1 LSLLP
6 RANSRFNFPEEECGD
21 YQNCAKRVNAFLHY
35 IFVIWPN
42 ARLAKSLPKIEMDFE
57 KEIARIMP
65 RTALR
70 RTEKSSVI
78 S

>member
-1 LSLLP
+1 
-6 RANSRFNFPEEECGD
+6 
-21 YQNCAKRVNAFLHY
+21 
-35 IFVIWPN
+35 
-42 ARLAKSLPKIEMDFE
+42 MDFE

-65 RTALR
+65 RTAAR